1 MRTAFMIALGVISI
15 LLTVVVLLQSTD
27 GQGLSSTIAGA
38 GASEGYKKKKKG
50 LDELLTKLTIVFGI
64 IFVVLTV
71 VLLII
76 K

>member
-15 LLTVVVLLQSTD
+15 LLTIAVMLQSTD

-38 GASEGYKKKKKG
+38 GATEGYKKKKKG
-50 LDELLTKLTIVFGI
+50 MDELLTKLTIIFGI
-64 IFVVLTV
+64 IFVILTV
-71 VLLII
+71 VLLVI